1 MGLGLARCIASH
13 WEESAVE
20 SFCNSP
26 GVTLVFPMDNVIK
39 PPRFLRVVHNVKT
52 CVLPHVSE
60 PFNCIRWTVRWLV
73 ILDPLATLSDR
84 KFAVYVMRKDGRNQS
99 SLRDAS
105 EWDAI

>member
-1 MGLGLARCIASH
+1 M
-13 WEESAVE
+13 
-20 SFCNSP
+20 
-26 GVTLVFPMDNVIK
+26 
-39 PPRFLRVVHNVKT
+39 
-52 CVLPHVSE
+52 
-60 PFNCIRWTVRWLV
+60 VRWLV